1 MIKLDIS
8 QAIQILEALYSSDD
22 PIEFRGE
29 ETSPNG
35 LLYDNFGLYEAQ
47 VASGIRIQFWTIS
60 GKKISG
66 SLHTMIRE
74 RLGLSIK
81 QTKTKEPE
89 EIIKT
94 YQLYEWGMHGS
105 GVLHPEVI
113 SKIQKDTEI
122 DFLFSGDSFVDYS
135 TLADEI
141 VQQLADHGFK
151 YNCYSDDDIIIK
163 ITIPDKQEE

>member
-1 MIKLDIS
+1 MIKLEIN

-35 LLYDNFGLYEAQ
+35 LLYDFDLHDTQA
-47 VASGIRIQFWTIS
+47 ASGVRIQFHTLN

-66 SLHTMIRE
+66 SLHTMVRE
-74 RLGLSIK
+74 RLGLRIK
-81 QTKTKEPE
+81 QTKTKEPKE
-89 EIIKT
+89 VVKT
-94 YQLYEWGMHGS
+94 YHLYEWGMHGS
-105 GVLHPEVI
+105 GIFHPEVI
-113 SKIQKDTEI
+113 TEIQKDTEI
-122 DFLFSGDSFVDYS
+122 DFSFSGDSFVDYS

-151 YNCYSDDDIIIK
+151 YDCYSDDDIIIK
-163 ITIPDKQEE
+163 ITIPDK